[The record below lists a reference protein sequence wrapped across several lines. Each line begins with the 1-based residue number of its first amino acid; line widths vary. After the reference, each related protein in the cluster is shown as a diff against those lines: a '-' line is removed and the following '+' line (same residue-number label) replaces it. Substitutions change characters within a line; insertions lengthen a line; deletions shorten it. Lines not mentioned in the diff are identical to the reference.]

1 MRSKCFVDIEIVR
14 EEREKI
20 QNVDIERNRYIKG
33 RYRKGYTVE
42 IERDVR

>member
-1 MRSKCFVDIEIVR
+1 MFRRYRDSKR
-14 EEREKI
+14 REREKI